1 MVAAVVMAAAVA
13 IDATRATRGNPCFSP
28 AGQGLLDSFQTV
40 LGISLEL
47 LESEVF
53 PFASRPRLQ
62 YLRDQASPMG
72 LPFS

>member
-1 MVAAVVMAAAVA
+1 MAAAVA
-13 IDATRATRGNPCFSP
+13 INVTSTAVETLVFKP
-28 AGQGLLDSFQTV
+28 AGQGLLDSFQTA

-47 LESEVF
+47 LESAVF
-53 PFASRPRLQ
+53 PFASGPALQ